1 MKIENEDFFRDIFA
15 QACAKTPDGTAHQ
28 EEKRLAAYCLM
39 LMKEGHHDKEVCC
52 NMAGYDLNLPSTVLS
67 KGEVLSKQELFGRIW
82 VKAVVETRK
91 RVMFACLKRIFG
103 KDFKP
108 YKKTHSMLC
117 AYSDACERESTDV
130 KFVPS
135 KALAKKLGVQSGK
148 PAKIAKHVFEKLLHD
163 KTGGQDF
170 TAKGAEFG
178 VQYRASLSKFAVLRN
193 ERIEMTYGDDDEI
206 GEDDYI

>member
-1 MKIENEDFFRDIFA
+1 MKIENEEFFRDIFA
-15 QACAKTPDGTAHQ
+15 QAVAKTPDGTAHQ

-52 NMAGYDLNLPSTVLS
+52 NMAGYDLNLPSTVSS
-67 KGEVLSKQELFGRIW
+67 KGEILSKKKLFDRVWI
-82 VKAVVETRK
+82 KAVVETRK
-91 RVMFACLKRIFG
+91 RVMFACLKHIFG

-135 KALAKKLGVQSGK
+135 KALAKKLGVPSGEVARISK
-148 PAKIAKHVFEKLLHD
+148 ANFEKLLHD

-170 TAKGAEFG
+170 VGKGKEFG
-178 VQYRASLSKFAVLRN
+178 AQYRTSLSKFAVMRN

-206 GEDDYI
+206 GEGDYI